1 MFLEKEQVI
10 INKHLRRV
18 CFLINFSSIC
28 EVYTGLNIPP
38 LPNKKQKDK
47 QYFKKRTFYI

>member
-10 INKHLRRV
+10 ILLSAKYIHL
-18 CFLINFSSIC
+18 
-28 EVYTGLNIPP
+28 LNIPP